1 MKIHNAISNKKILI
15 YGLGK
20 SGISSFNFLKKKNS
34 CCIFDDNRKVI
45 KKNYN
50 KYYISKLKLL
60 KIKFDYIIISPGIN
74 INNCT
79 LSTYLKKNSKLII
92 TELDIFYKF
101 FPKIF
106 TITITGTNGK
116 STTCKLLYEILLK
129 HGIDAR
135 LTGNIGNPL
144 LKEKKISRKTIFI
157 VEASSYQLAYS
168 KFFKSNISLILNISI
183 DHLERHLT
191 LRSYILAKLKA
202 VTKQKKNDLSIIKND
217 ILIKNLLKQKN
228 IKSKIIYLKI
238 NKYLKLKRKIKNK
251 YLIKSINLQNIT
263 FLFELSSYLNL
274 NLKIMLKTINKFKPL
289 NFRQEI
295 IYEKKNLKIINDSKS
310 TSLSSSIP
318 LLKSNQKIYWI
329 LGGIFKKGD
338 VFKLEKKY
346 FNSLKVFIYGK
357 DKNLFYKLL
366 NKKVEIEIGNTLR
379 DILLSISRNIKKT
392 KYKLTIIFSPAAASF
407 DQFKNFEHRGKVFNK
422 LVKKY
427 LIN

>member
-191 LRSYILAKLKA
+191 LRSYI
-202 VTKQKKNDLSIIKND
+202 
-217 ILIKNLLKQKN
+217 
-228 IKSKIIYLKI
+228 
-238 NKYLKLKRKIKNK
+238 
-251 YLIKSINLQNIT
+251 
-263 FLFELSSYLNL
+263 
-274 NLKIMLKTINKFKPL
+274 
-289 NFRQEI
+289 
-295 IYEKKNLKIINDSKS
+295 
-310 TSLSSSIP
+310 
-318 LLKSNQKIYWI
+318 
-329 LGGIFKKGD
+329 
-338 VFKLEKKY
+338 
-346 FNSLKVFIYGK
+346 
-357 DKNLFYKLL
+357 
-366 NKKVEIEIGNTLR
+366 
-379 DILLSISRNIKKT
+379 
-392 KYKLTIIFSPAAASF
+392 
-407 DQFKNFEHRGKVFNK
+407 
-422 LVKKY
+422 
-427 LIN
+427 